1 MSIATR
7 KVKREYSEV
16 VSVTCSKCHRVIT
29 PADWVD
35 WQEYQTI
42 SFTGG
47 YGSNFGDGKTIRID
61 LCQQCLFDLVGDFY
75 EVEEDCDVEDM

>member
-7 KVKREYSEV
+7 KVQTYHNEV
-16 VSVTCSKCHRVIT
+16 VSVTCNKCHKVIT

-47 YGSNFGDGKTIRID
+47 YGSRFGDGVTIRID
-61 LCQQCLFDLVGDFY
+61 LCQDCLFDFSKEFY